1 MSTNRSPQE
10 KKALSLAR
18 DRRNMYGESPHS
30 SRKNIKRGKQNQHQ
44 EERRTANQALA
55 LINAGSSEEQMIA
68 QEVAAETRAKLH
80 RLDGFKKEADRPL
93 GDFIGRQQDRRER
106 AGMFEGQREQ
116 EG

>member
-1 MSTNRSPQE
+1 MSMRKSPQE
-10 KKALSLAR
+10 KKALSLIR

-55 LINAGSSEEQMIA
+55 AIGAGSSEEQMVSH
-68 QEVAAETRAKLH
+68 ELAAEAKARLH

-93 GDFIGRQQDRRER
+93 GEFIERQQDRRER
-106 AGMFEGQREQ
+106 AGMLDGQRKQ

>member
-1 MSTNRSPQE
+1 MSTAKSPQE
-10 KKALSLAR
+10 KKALSLAK
-18 DRRNMYGESPHS
+18 DRRNLYGESPHS

-68 QEVAAETRAKLH
+68 HEVAAETRARLH

-93 GDFIGRQQDRRER
+93 GDFIERQQERRER
-106 AGMFEGQREQ
+106 SGMLDGQPKRD
-116 EG
+116 G

>member
-1 MSTNRSPQE
+1 MSTAKSPQE

-55 LINAGSSEEQMIA
+55 LINADSSDEQMIA
-68 QEVAAETRAKLH
+68 HEVAAETRARLH

-93 GDFIGRQQDRRER
+93 GEFIERQQERRER
-106 AGMFEGQREQ
+106 ARMLDRRLEQ

>member
-1 MSTNRSPQE
+1 MSTSKSPQE

-18 DRRNMYGESPHS
+18 DRRNMYGESPHA

-55 LINAGSSEEQMIA
+55 LINTGSSEEQMVA
-68 QEVAAETRAKLH
+68 HEVAAETRARLH

-93 GDFIGRQQDRRER
+93 GDFIGRQHERRER
-106 AGMFEGQREQ
+106 AGMLDGQPERER
-116 EG
+116 